1 MEKSDEQWCKDNGVP
16 PTARYTDSCYV
27 MDIIKVINGQLKG
40 HNLKIRTKHRR
51 GHGTGSYIWVETVA
65 QLSDEILQYLLTLN
79 AKRTPG
85 DWYFVTPRGNELET
99 LVANIDDVDVPVLT
113 PEHIGEEQCIANW
126 DCATQATN
134 HLSSLISEILFNR
147 GNKS

>member
-51 GHGTGSYIWVETVA
+51 GHGTGSYIWVETTA
-65 QLSDEILQYLLTLN
+65 QPLSDETLQYLLTLN

-85 DWYFVTPRGNELET
+85 DWYFVTPIGNELET
-99 LVANIDDVDVPVLT
+99 LVANIGGVDVPVLI
-113 PEHIGEEQCIANW
+113 PEHIGEEQCFANW

-147 GNKS
+147 GNS